1 MEKIGKERKIIND
14 SNETGTKHRSIR
26 LLTKSNETPEGDG
39 FIVHR
44 SFPSRSIRNLD
55 PFLLLDEMGP
65 LDLLPQERKG
75 FPAHPHRGFVTV
87 TYMLEGRFEHKDSQG
102 NSGKLGPGDVQWMTA
117 GSGLIHSEMP
127 EKEFAKNGGRLHG
140 FQLWINL
147 RKTDKWIKPDYQDVP
162 STKIPIVKTSDGKV
176 SIKVIAGNYL
186 DTKAVINTLT
196 PILYLHFTLQ
206 PGTEVVQPLPE
217 NYNAFVY
224 VIGGNGLF
232 GRDKTIVGEK
242 NLIVFKNDGEHIS
255 ISESEN
261 ARSPLD
267 VLLVAGV
274 PLNEPIVQYGPFVMN
289 TQEEIDKTLEDYRDG
304 RIGKIEF

>member
-1 MEKIGKERKIIND
+1 MEKIGKD
-14 SNETGTKHRSIR
+14 RSIR
-26 LLTKSNETPEGDG
+26 LLAKSNETPEGDG

-102 NSGKLGPGDVQWMTA
+102 NSGRLGPGDVQWMTA
-117 GSGLIHSEMP
+117 GSGLVHSEMP
-127 EKEFAKNGGRLHG
+127 EKEFSKNGGRLHG

-147 RKTDKWIKPDYQDVP
+147 RKTEKWIKPDYQDVP
-162 STKIPIVKTSDGKV
+162 SAKIPIVRTPDGKV

-206 PGTEVVQPLPE
+206 PGAEVVQSLPK

-232 GRDKTIVGEK
+232 GGDKTIVGEK
-242 NLIVFKNDGEHIS
+242 NLIVFNNDGEHIS

-289 TQEEIDKTLEDYRDG
+289 TQEEIDKTLEDYRNG
-304 RIGKIEF
+304 RIGKNGL